1 MSDLSNYVE
10 ENKNVLGKNL
20 TKELEDLLDRHK
32 QDVEK
37 VNAAASGIY
46 NSLKRLVDGV
56 GFDLRE
62 KTDERMGRLVDDI
75 WALKEAEI
83 RVFLA
88 KKTVLI
94 SIDSII
100 NPEKSSQGLPGRA
113 SPAKAPEKD
122 SKQRSTNSTESP
134 SGSITPSS
142 GKAVQTSQ
150 QKTNRTP

>member
-1 MSDLSNYVE
+1 
-10 ENKNVLGKNL
+10 
-20 TKELEDLLDRHK
+20 
-32 QDVEK
+32 
-37 VNAAASGIY
+37 
-46 NSLKRLVDGV
+46 
-56 GFDLRE
+56 
-62 KTDERMGRLVDDI
+62 MGRLVENI

-142 GKAVQTSQ
+142 VQAVQTSQ